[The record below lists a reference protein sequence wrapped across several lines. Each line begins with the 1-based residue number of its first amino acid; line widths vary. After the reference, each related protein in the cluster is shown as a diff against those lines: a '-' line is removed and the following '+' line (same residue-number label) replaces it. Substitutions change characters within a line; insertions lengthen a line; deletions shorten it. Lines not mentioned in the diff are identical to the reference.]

1 MYYWRK
7 LTEKQRREVF
17 EYRRLQKLPWH
28 RPPHIKYDGSQTF
41 IFSAACFDHEPVIG
55 ISPQRLAEFEKM
67 VIEICVSACEE
78 LWAWCILP
86 NHYHLLFRTD
96 LITKLKKEIGLL
108 HGRTSRIWNLEDGK
122 PGRKVWYNYF
132 ERPMKSNRHF
142 WASLNYVNNNS
153 VHHGYVEKWSDWPF
167 SSAVKYLAEMGHEEA
182 TRIWQE
188 YPILD
193 YGKGWD
199 EF

>member
-7 LTEKQRREVF
+7 LTEKQRREIF
-17 EYRRLQKLPWH
+17 QYRLMQKLPWH
-28 RPPHIKYDGSQTF
+28 RPPHIEYDGAQTF

-67 VIEICVSACEE
+67 LIEICTNACEK

-86 NHYHLLFRTD
+86 NHYHLLFRTEF
-96 LITKLKKEIGLL
+96 ITKLKKEIGLL
-108 HGRTSRIWNLEDGK
+108 HGRTSRIWNLEDQK
-122 PGRKVWYNYF
+122 LGRKVWYNYF

-142 WASLNYVNNNS
+142 WASLNYVNNNA
-153 VHHGYVEKWSDWPF
+153 VHHGYVEKWHDWPF
-167 SSAVKYLAEMGHEEA
+167 TSASRYLEEMGREETA
-182 TRIWQE
+182 RIWQE